1 MNVNW
6 LAVLVAAVVSFIV
19 GGIWYSPAVFGKQ
32 FMTLAGLKKDDR
44 KGSRPEPGLL
54 LGAFI
59 VALITSSVLDKVIIW
74 TQSGTVLQ
82 GAKIGFWMW
91 LGFIATT
98 RAGEY
103 LFTGRPTGLYLV
115 TSGHNLVALLITGA
129 LLAAW
134 H

>member
-6 LAVLVAAVVSFIV
+6 LAVLVAAIVSFIV
-19 GGIWYSPAVFGKQ
+19 GGIWYSPGLFGKQ
-32 FMTLAGLKKDDR
+32 FMALAGAKMGDMRGKTPPP
-44 KGSRPEPGLL
+44 SLL
-54 LGAFI
+54 VGAFI
-59 VALITSSVLDKVIIW
+59 VALITSSVLAKVIVW

-103 LFTGRPTGLYLV
+103 LFTGRPTRLYLI